1 MNTIQ
6 LVIFDMDGLMFET
19 GRLAYRA
26 YLKSA
31 EEHDFELIHDVYYY
45 LTGKREAEIRQGMK
59 ELYGDVPVDQWRDSM
74 NRYKEAILA
83 EEKRVYKKP
92 GLLDLLKELK
102 QHTCQIALAS
112 SSSREKIATYFE
124 LEKMPSTFDIIVA
137 GDQVKQGK
145 PDPEIFLTACCQAKV
160 LPKDAL
166 VLEDS
171 FAGIAAAEK
180 AGISAFMVEDDL
192 TDLPTRKGRYPLSKQ
207 PIIDKEALF
216 QGVRRFTDLTEVK
229 DFLLANQLLG

>member
-83 EEKRVYKKP
+83 EEKRVYK
-92 GLLDLLKELK
+92 
-102 QHTCQIALAS
+102 S
-112 SSSREKIATYFE
+112 
-124 LEKMPSTFDIIVA
+124 
-137 GDQVKQGK
+137 QVCS
-145 PDPEIFLTACCQAKV
+145 I
-160 LPKDAL
+160 
-166 VLEDS
+166 
-171 FAGIAAAEK
+171 
-180 AGISAFMVEDDL
+180 
-192 TDLPTRKGRYPLSKQ
+192 Y
-207 PIIDKEALF
+207 
-216 QGVRRFTDLTEVK
+216 
-229 DFLLANQLLG
+229 

>member
-1 MNTIQ
+1 
-6 LVIFDMDGLMFET
+6 
-19 GRLAYRA
+19 
-26 YLKSA
+26 
-31 EEHDFELIHDVYYY
+31 
-45 LTGKREAEIRQGMK
+45 
-59 ELYGDVPVDQWRDSM
+59 
-74 NRYKEAILA
+74 
-83 EEKRVYKKP
+83 
-92 GLLDLLKELK
+92 
-102 QHTCQIALAS
+102 
-112 SSSREKIATYFE
+112 
-124 LEKMPSTFDIIVA
+124 
-137 GDQVKQGK
+137 
-145 PDPEIFLTACCQAKV
+145 LTACHQAKV